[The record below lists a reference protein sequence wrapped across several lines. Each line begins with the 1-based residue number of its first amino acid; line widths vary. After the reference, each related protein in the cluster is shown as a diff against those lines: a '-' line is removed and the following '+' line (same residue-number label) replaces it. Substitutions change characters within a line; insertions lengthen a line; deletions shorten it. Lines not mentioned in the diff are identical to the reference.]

1 MKGTSSVKDNMRA
14 GATTYQLILRVKNTN
29 SRVCNCLCSYNQ
41 CILNVFI
48 LFYYQYHRSQSYI
61 RDMSSHME
69 VDVDSVDC
77 VDLNES
83 DHINVIKFNMDRG
96 DSLLLDTVNAITL
109 MPDTDSLNERY
120 FLNNTQIVNRSKT

>member
-1 MKGTSSVKDNMRA
+1 MRA

-96 DSLLLDTVNAITL
+96 DSLLVLSKSVA
-109 MPDTDSLNERY
+109 MPLFNFKRKQSSASLGR
-120 FLNNTQIVNRSKT
+120 LVRKKKTKSLKR